1 MVRITLGF
9 KTKMIGLL
17 SRWAK
22 ERLVYT
28 DLCHDDIQKDTEEPR
43 HDHKNGKNKSRT
55 DTKDATSHCLK
66 KAACVQGALCLQ
78 VF

>member
-1 MVRITLGF
+1 
-9 KTKMIGLL
+9 MIGLL

-78 VF
+78 VL